1 MSRRA
6 VLMTI
11 LISLLLIISTNAISV
26 EVVKERGTLEKN
38 PFPDSN
44 NSPSKP
50 LGNDPPDKD
59 DFDENIAYLK
69 STRWRRA
76 FFFVY
81 AGGNYWLDAFYRY
94 PYSYPPGLTRRKVY
108 LAKECEGGWYVKF
121 KGKTL
126 KIPPISFV
134 DPKTGDVYEEL
145 IRCTPQTYTWYFGD
159 GKVYS
164 AAVVPG
170 EDEFTFYCPAN
181 HTYTKKGIY
190 VAILKV
196 KSQEGWVEADWVPV
210 IVGVS
215 DERYEKICNSLFYQF
230 STSKLYWMSG
240 WWMNSYEVKYD
251 GRIIGLHGG
260 LKVELEDPPFYSY
273 MKNLML
279 PPLITTKE
287 DIQPEKT
294 PRISAPCSPG
304 LHFETPLTSSVYSI
318 GAIVDFKITFKNT
331 YNYPIEGLVI
341 NDFLPSTLTFIG
353 ASPYPSKIYTPSS
366 WPTPEYHGIG
376 IPLVMEVC
384 KQIKLFK
391 ENSWDCAFYP
401 VNILSWKYDKKIQPG
416 ETVTIRVRAMVVS
429 PPPHKCFTI
438 KQPPPPGA
446 RASQNMENYRNYTWY
461 ENPTVYN
468 VVSAV
473 WENGP
478 MHNARLGARC
488 PFAVI
493 HMDWR
498 PWIDIST
505 NAIPQKVRPSKNFTL
520 NILMKEDPSIPH
532 STLGDL
538 KGYVEIHLR
547 YDPDVLDY
555 VNNSAKVKH
564 IRFAVV
570 DDKKTI
576 YDNETSR
583 MEEIESIEWEKRDG
597 YISIKFPL
605 QLFSAKPSVYEK
617 IPVNS
622 ENASHEYVLQG
633 PFYADHLFDE
643 ILSFTFHTK
652 KVGTYYIKGS
662 IAIHAYGAT
671 KSLEFLQVV
680 EPAFCGD
687 PPTPGNQPS
696 GNQSNDGNESGN
708 NGGNDVPPEN
718 DGNND
723 TGNPPEIPQ
732 GNGENT
738 SDGGTGANNSINY
751 YKLTVNIHPEGAGD
765 VKVFPEREDYYYEE
779 GEEVVLY
786 AIPNEGYMFDHW
798 DGDIEGATIYGDTLV
813 LTMDSNKTIDAYFI
827 GVLQGTQPANPS
839 QNPQDEKDDDN
850 DSPPVYDDTIK
861 PQILVV
867 KPVKNAIR
875 LLKGRLLPFR
885 RTVIIGPMEIE
896 VEANDNVGIKAV
908 ELFINGEKVAQ
919 LTDKP
924 YRYVYDETG
933 LSKCE
938 VKVVA
943 KDYAGNIATEEFN
956 AIVINPRIFYLF
968 T

>member
-38 PFPDSN
+38 PFPESN

-76 FFFVY
+76 FFFVD
-81 AGGNYWLDAFYRY
+81 AGGNHWITVGPRHPDMV
-94 PYSYPPGLTRRKVY
+94 TQRKVY
-108 LAKECEGGWYVKF
+108 LAKECEGGWYVEF
-121 KGKTL
+121 KGKTA
-126 KIPPISFV
+126 PMPSISFV
-134 DPKTGDVYEEL
+134 NLTTGDVYEEP
-145 IRCTPQTYTWYFGD
+145 IHCVPASYTWDFGD
-159 GKVYS
+159 GTTYTSKVIS
-164 AAVVPG
+164 KRNDA
-170 EDEFTFYCPAN
+170 TFYCPAN

-190 VAILKV
+190 IATLKV
-196 KSQEGWVEADWVPV
+196 ESQEGWVETDWVPV
-210 IVGVS
+210 LVGVS
-215 DERYEKICNSLFYQF
+215 DGRYRRICGCLFYE
-230 STSKLYWMSG
+230 SVVKWDWMSG
-240 WWMNSYEVKYD
+240 WWMDSYYVIYSSTTHYAH
-251 GRIIGLHGG
+251 GLHGG
-260 LKVELEDPPFYSY
+260 LKVELENRPSY
-273 MKNLML
+273 LHMRYLML
-279 PPLITTKE
+279 PPLVTGIK
-287 DIQPEKT
+287 DIPIPPEKI
-294 PRISAPCSPG
+294 PRISVPCSIDRDFDIPI
-304 LHFETPLTSSVYSI
+304 TSAIYSI
-318 GAIVDFKITFKNT
+318 GAMIDFKITFKNL
-331 YNYPIEGLVI
+331 YDYPIKGLMI
-341 NDFLPSTLTFIG
+341 NDYLPYTLKFIR
-353 ASPYPSKIYTPSS
+353 AYPYPDKIYTPSS
-366 WPTPEYHGIG
+366 WPAPDYHGNR
-376 IPLVMEVC
+376 IPLIMEVC
-384 KQIKLFK
+384 KWIKFH
-391 ENSWDCAFYP
+391 NRSYWDCAFYP
-401 VNILSWKYDKKIQPG
+401 VNILSWKYDKEIQPG
-416 ETVTIRVRAMVVS
+416 ETITIRVKAKVVA
-429 PPPHKCFTI
+429 PPPYKCFAI
-438 KQPPPPGA
+438 KQPPRIGGA
-446 RASQNMENYRNYTWY
+446 PHMKGGYKNYTWGI
-461 ENPTVYN
+461 NPTVFN

-478 MHNARLGARC
+478 ASNARLGAKC
-488 PFAVI
+488 PFGII

-839 QNPQDEKDDDN
+839 QNPQDEKDDNN
-850 DSPPVYDDTIK
+850 DSPPVYDDTVK

-919 LTDKP
+919 LTDRP

-933 LSKCE
+933 ISKCE